1 MAYLSYYNYLGSVE
15 FDEKDHQLKG
25 YVQGLRE
32 ETLTYTGKSLEE
44 LERNFRIVVERY
56 LQDCARKK
64 ETPKKSYG
72 GSLNVRLGPDL
83 HSRAA
88 AMAEKLDCTINSFI
102 KEAVRRILDD
112 YERRY
117 GR

>member
-64 ETPKKSYG
+64 ETPKK
-72 GSLNVRLGPDL
+72 
-83 HSRAA
+83 AA
-88 AMAEKLDCTINSFI
+88 APKKAKAPAKAAAKEKSAAP
-102 KEAVRRILDD
+102 KAKKA
-112 YERRY
+112 
-117 GR
+117 